1 MKQIMIV
8 LLAAAVLFSMM
19 PMSEGFSALAEEKD
33 PFHFATFGEAR
44 NAAMM
49 TVGEENARD
58 CVSGEEGYCVALIKQ
73 DGRFFRAVTF
83 FDEHANELYSAFL
96 DASSLEQKKFAFD
109 EFRAVEEYLMTLPV
123 QYTEELT
130 VIPLTQE
137 DLDAMAGK
145 TIAEVM
151 SEPWELGMMNYPEHA
166 EENGDVVFPMV
177 KGFCEYELVINE
189 PFEVYQ
195 ERRTHDHY
203 DPVTTMSLQNYG
215 DLTVRY
221 VRYSGL
227 SDNMLFLSYQ
237 ADGTW
242 IGMAEPAFVNY
253 DLMTEITDIL
263 AAAWENGEPD
273 QETKE
278 AMIAKLTE
286 EHPEAAE
293 MIRQIVESYRSSYD

>member
-1 MKQIMIV
+1 MKKLITV
-8 LLAAAVLFSMM
+8 LLAAVLFAVI

-44 NAAMM
+44 NAAMS
-49 TVGEENARD
+49 TVGEENVRD
-58 CVSGEEGYCVALIKQ
+58 RVSGEEGYCVALIKQ

-237 ADGTW
+237 ADGTRAA
-242 IGMAEPAFVNY
+242 MDEPVFENY
-253 DLMTEITDIL
+253 DLMIEITDIL

-273 QETKE
+273 QATKE
-278 AMIAKLTE
+278 AMIEKLTAE
-286 EHPEAAE
+286 NPEVAE
-293 MIRQIVESYRSSYD
+293 MIRQIVEGFR